1 MTFIPSSRRSR
12 GAAAVAAAAVVV
24 AAVPTVAMPGAQAS
38 QAAGNSQDSV
48 LEDLYGHDRWQGRLL
63 WLDLA
68 ANRAALDTEEEVR
81 EIMRRT
87 ADVGFES
94 VVVDVKNYT
103 GFVAYQ
109 SDVAPHL
116 STTDI
121 PIYQPYPADYDL
133 LQTVVDEG
141 HAVGLDV
148 VAAVN
153 VFSEG
158 SNTYQD
164 GPAHDNPEWQTTY
177 LTAVR
182 VVTASD
188 SATRE
193 LSGVDVARGT
203 DALVAYTPDKYQVS
217 PANRWGVE
225 ASVVDGTVI
234 ELVDRA
240 VTGEPALAVPAGGY
254 VLSGHGAA
262 AEWMREHLVEGSL
275 AAIEANTEFVKAA
288 DYPSASTFVNP
299 ILPEVQEYELSVV
312 REIAE
317 RYDVDGISLD
327 RTRYSNLRAD
337 FSSESRDAF
346 EAYLGTDVANWPSD
360 VMTYE
365 LDGFAE
371 QRVEGPLFTRW
382 VEWRAHNIQE
392 FFQRARDE
400 IYAIDPSLYF
410 TDYVGAW
417 YPLYYEEGVNWGS
430 RDYEP
435 DYDWASEGYAGT
447 GYAED
452 MDFLMVGTYFE
463 DVTREDA
470 IASGQPADWYSVEG
484 SADLAT
490 EAIDEATFVYSSLY
504 LVQYQNDPER
514 FRAAME
520 MALDRTHGVML
531 FDLVYLE
538 RYGWWNIVE
547 EVFDQYPRVQEP
559 HTNPAW
565 QRMLR
570 ADG

>member
-1 MTFIPSSRRSR
+1 MTRILWTTRKKAATTIAAIV
-12 GAAAVAAAAVVV
+12 AAAVPVLIG
-24 AAVPTVAMPGAQAS
+24 PGAQAGES
-38 QAAGNSQDSV
+38 IEGSPGSV
-48 LEDLYGHDRWQGRLL
+48 LEGLYGHDRWQGRLL

-68 ANRAALDTEEEVR
+68 ANRTSLDTPNEVR
-81 EIMRRT
+81 AIMRRT

-109 SDVAPHL
+109 SAVAPHL

-121 PIYQPYPADYDL
+121 PIYQPYPEGYDL
-133 LQTVVDEG
+133 LETVVQEG

-148 VAAVN
+148 IASVN

-158 SNTYQD
+158 TNTYQD
-164 GPAHDNPEWQTTY
+164 GPAYDNPEWQSTY
-177 LTAVR
+177 LTTVR
-182 VVTASD
+182 TIKVAD
-188 SATRE
+188 GATHE
-193 LSGVDVARGT
+193 LGVDVARAA
-203 DALVAYTPDKYQVS
+203 DALVAYTPDNYERS

-225 ASVVDGTVI
+225 ATVVDGTVI
-234 ELVDRA
+234 ELIDRA
-240 VTGEPALAVPAGGY
+240 VTGAPAPAVPAEGY

-262 AEWMREHLVEGSL
+262 AAWMREHLVVGGQATLESG
-275 AAIEANTEFVKAA
+275 TQFVKAE

-299 ILPEVQEYELSVV
+299 ILPEVQEYELSVI

-317 RYDVDGISLD
+317 NYDVDGISLD
-327 RTRYSNLRAD
+327 RARYSNGRAD
-337 FSSESRDAF
+337 FSQESRDAF
-346 EAYLGTDVANWPSD
+346 EAYLGEAVDSWPSD

-371 QRVEGPLFTRW
+371 RRVEGPLYRQW
-382 VEWRAHNIQE
+382 VKWRAHNIQQ
-392 FFQRARDE
+392 FFQQARDE

-430 RDYEP
+430 RDYQP
-435 DYDWASEGYAGT
+435 SYDWADEDYSTT

-452 MDFLMVGTYFE
+452 LDFLMVGTYFE

-470 IASGQPADWYSVEG
+470 IASGQVAEWYSVEG

-490 EAIDEATFVYSSLY
+490 EAVDEATFVYSSLY
-504 LVQYQNDPER
+504 LLQYQHDPER
-514 FRAAME
+514 FRAAMK
-520 MALDRTHGVML
+520 MALERTHGIMI

-538 RYGWWNIVE
+538 QYGWWEIID
-547 EVFDQYPRVQEP
+547 EVFDQYPPVEEP
-559 HTNPAW
+559 HTNAGW

-570 ADG
+570 ADS